1 MSWLRQLF
9 SRRRIYSELS
19 AEIQEHLEE
28 RIEEL
33 VAGGMSRK
41 DAAAAARREFGN
53 VTLIEEDSRGV
64 WRWGSLENL
73 TIDVRYGWR
82 SLRKSP
88 GFTAVVVLTLALG
101 IGANTAI
108 FSVVDAVLLRPLPFA
123 DASRLVDIGSRS
135 TLFDF
140 DHLGVSLPDL
150 VDIRANVP
158 AFAAVSPYQS
168 SSMEIAGEGKP
179 ERVEGA
185 DISENYFALLGMQP
199 LYGRT
204 FVSADMQSGSHSVIL
219 GHALWRERFGGSPA
233 AIGKSIRLDG
243 QAYTVIGVMQSCRG
257 RILPASGCGLRS
269 FPRKSNLLLGRITL
283 CRCWRASLRA
293 PPCSRRKNNSTL

>member
-1 MSWLRQLF
+1 MSWLKQLF
-9 SRRRIYSELS
+9 SRRRIYSDLS

-33 VAGGMSRK
+33 VSGGISRK
-41 DAAAAARREFGN
+41 EAAATAHREFGN
-53 VTLIEEDSRGV
+53 VTSIEEDSRGV
-64 WRWGSLENL
+64 WRWASLEKL
-73 TIDVRYGWR
+73 IMDVRYGLR

-123 DASRLVDIGSRS
+123 DALRLADIGSRS

-140 DHLGVSLPDL
+140 EHLGVSLPDL

-185 DISENYFALLGMQP
+185 DISEDYFALLVIQP
-199 LYGRT
+199 LHGRT
-204 FVSADMQSGSHSVIL
+204 FVSADMQSGSRAVIL
-219 GHALWRERFGGSPA
+219 SHSLWRDRFGGSSA
-233 AIGKSIRLDG
+233 AVGKSI
-243 QAYTVIGVMQSCRG
+243 
-257 RILPASGCGLRS
+257 
-269 FPRKSNLLLGRITL
+269 
-283 CRCWRASLRA
+283 
-293 PPCSRRKNNSTL
+293 